1 MVQIAFNFHK
11 GILKY
16 YKVSSLI
23 VAHFQHHAI
32 LFKRD
37 TSHSMKEVGEVGS
50 AQSSKHQK
58 LSDFLTNLSP
68 NVDTQDILGFPLS
81 VSTDSQM

>member
-1 MVQIAFNFHK
+1 
-11 GILKY
+11 
-16 YKVSSLI
+16 
-23 VAHFQHHAI
+23 
-32 LFKRD
+32 
-37 TSHSMKEVGEVGS
+37 MKEVGEVSS

-68 NVDTQDILGFPLS
+68 NVDTQDILGFTLS